1 MLEILSHSTLQEPI
15 RLAAIM
21 RVAQRIRA
29 ACILRNSVMIDG
41 TSSVIFREELFD
53 FPISLFRADTEFEI
67 FFGNGVPVLGDTLA
81 LIPRKLSPPLRLT
94 LYTIMTARRL
104 QIVAK
109 NNPST

>member
-1 MLEILSHSTLQEPI
+1 
-15 RLAAIM
+15 
-21 RVAQRIRA
+21 
-29 ACILRNSVMIDG
+29 MIDG

-67 FFGNGVPVLGDTLA
+67 FFGNGVPILGDPLA
-81 LIPRKLSPPLRLT
+81 LIPRKLSPLPRFT